1 MNKKKTKKNKAVQ
14 LVTTQVDDHV
24 QMRLTSQ
31 LINSTILSTS
41 FLLPLE
47 GVFSVIFILD
57 LNNSESVKLSFDLS
71 L

>member
-1 MNKKKTKKNKAVQ
+1 MTNLPATVE

-31 LINSTILSTS
+31 LINSTIISKS

-57 LNNSESVKLSFDLS
+57 LNDSESVKLSFDLS